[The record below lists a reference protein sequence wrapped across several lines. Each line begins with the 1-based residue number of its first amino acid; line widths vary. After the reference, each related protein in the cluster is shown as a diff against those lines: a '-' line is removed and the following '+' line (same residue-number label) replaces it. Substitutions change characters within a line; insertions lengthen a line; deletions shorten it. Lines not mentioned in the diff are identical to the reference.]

1 MRGTVRRV
9 PAPRGR
15 PRKDTLTRTD
25 AELLDAALEAFAERG
40 YDGTSMR
47 ELARSLGV
55 SHNLLPQRFGSKERI
70 WYLAVDHGFGTLA
83 AELAASTPGPP
94 LDDLVR
100 LRAMVMGFVVANAT
114 RPALL
119 RIINQE
125 AAAPGPRLDYLFD
138 HYIGPVGEAGTELL
152 GRLHATGEITTSSS
166 ALLYFLM
173 THGAGAPFALPS
185 LAERFGRPVDANDP
199 DAMRA
204 WAEMLVDTIFDG
216 IVARP

>member
-1 MRGTVRRV
+1 
-9 PAPRGR
+9 
-15 PRKDTLTRTD
+15 
-25 AELLDAALEAFAERG
+25 
-40 YDGTSMR
+40 MR

-70 WYLAVDHGFGTLA
+70 WYLAIDHGFGTLTA
-83 AELAASTPGPP
+83 DLTALVPELPV
-94 LDDLVR
+94 DDLVR
-100 LRAMVMGFVVANAT
+100 LRAMVLGFVEANAA

-138 HYIGPVGEAGTELL
+138 QYIGPVGEAGAELL
-152 GRLHATGEITTSSS
+152 GRLHELGEITTSSS

-185 LAERFGRPVDANDP
+185 LAERFGHPVVPDDPQAIHEWATALVDA
-199 DAMRA
+199 
-204 WAEMLVDTIFDG
+204 IFDG
-216 IVARP
+216 IVARRSIIDN